1 MKIKIITTGI
11 HKFHDQP
18 YVLYFPGK
26 GIPNNLAGS
35 GCPRKIPQE
44 LLPHSFEAADLY
56 RQQLGSEL
64 TTHSI
69 FGVDPFSTE
78 QDKLTVENQFAEK
91 YSDISDLFSRAV
103 NNDFAPYKEALL
115 YLITTTQRN
124 V

>member
-1 MKIKIITTGI
+1 VKIKIITTGI

-91 YSDISDLFSRAV
+91 YSDIDLFSRAV